1 MVDSQLTSFG
11 HRRQLDIAHQG
22 GAGVYIYSLAQLWA
36 FSFVGSQSQV
46 HLGLLVF
53 GHSNNLKA
61 VSVDKFV

>member
-1 MVDSQLTSFG
+1 MVDSQLTSFK
-11 HRRQLDIAHQG
+11 HRWPVDITYQG
-22 GAGVYIYSLAQLWA
+22 DAGVYIYPLAQLWA
-36 FSFVGSQSQV
+36 FSLVRSQSQV